1 MRDGVQASSSPVA
14 FEEVSKTF
22 GPVLAVNRLNLQV
35 AEGEFLVLLGPS
47 GCGKTT
53 SLRMLAGLE
62 RISSGTIRIGGTVV
76 NELPPR
82 ARNVA
87 MVFQSY
93 ALYPHLSVFDNL
105 AYPLRIRGTPR
116 SSIEPRVREVASLL
130 RIEDLLGRRPKQ
142 LSGGQRQRVA
152 LGRAIVRHPAVFLMD
167 EPLSNLDAQLR
178 VHTRAELKRLQ
189 DELGVTTIYVTHD
202 QAEAMTLADRIAIMR
217 DGVLQQV
224 GPPREIYDRPANT
237 FVGGFLGSPGM
248 NFLLGHLEA
257 DSGTLAWASDGQRLP
272 LPAAWA
278 ARLGARAGDEGVYLG
293 ARPEDLRIVDQADGG
308 SLPAEVYVSEE
319 LGNET
324 LVRLQV
330 ARQEVVVRAA
340 AGYEPEIGARV
351 WVQPDLRRAHL
362 FDATSSERIT

>member
-1 MRDGVQASSSPVA
+1 MRDGVQASSATVA
-14 FEEVSKTF
+14 FEDVSKAF
-22 GPVLAVNRLNLQV
+22 GQVLAVNRLNLQV
-35 AEGEFLVLLGPS
+35 AQGEFLVLLGPS

-62 RISSGTIRIGGTVV
+62 RISSGTIRIGSTVV

-105 AYPLRIRGTPR
+105 AYPLRIRGTPKT
-116 SSIEPRVREVASLL
+116 SIEPRVREVASLL
-130 RIEDLLGRRPKQ
+130 RIEDLLGRRPRQ

-178 VHTRAELKRLQ
+178 VHTRGELKRLQ
-189 DELGVTTIYVTHD
+189 TELGVTTIYVTHD

-217 DGVLQQV
+217 EGLLQQV
-224 GPPREIYDRPANT
+224 GSPREIYDRPANT

-248 NFLLGHLEA
+248 NFLLGRLETDA
-257 DSGTLAWASDGQRLP
+257 GRLAWAFNGQRLP
-272 LPAAWA
+272 LPPEWA
-278 ARLGARAGDEGVYLG
+278 ARPGAEPSYEGVYLG
-293 ARPEDLRIVDQADGG
+293 VRPEDVRLLAHPEGA
-308 SLPAEVYVSEE
+308 SLPAEVYIAEA

-324 LVRLQV
+324 LVRLQIDG
-330 ARQEVVVRAA
+330 QQMVVRADA
-340 AGYEPEIGARV
+340 SYEPNIGAHV
-351 WVQPDLRRAHL
+351 WVRPDLRRAHL
-362 FDATSSERIT
+362 FDARSDQRIT